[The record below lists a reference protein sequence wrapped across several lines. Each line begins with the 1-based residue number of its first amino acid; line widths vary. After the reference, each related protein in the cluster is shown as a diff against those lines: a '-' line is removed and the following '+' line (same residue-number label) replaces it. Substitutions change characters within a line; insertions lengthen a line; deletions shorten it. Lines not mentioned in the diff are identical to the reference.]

1 VAQKVN
7 FLATSGLYGILLA
20 LQRCHSVSI
29 YGFQVSTQHGTL
41 YHYYDPC
48 DVPANV
54 ERDDTEW
61 IVIRELAKHG
71 FISFREPCVAECHET
86 KTQCDQCKEA
96 NEDFTKKKV
105 KLPSRAKCDPNAVS
119 KGHLEVPWRLER
131 RQARRR
137 GGGHNK

>member
-1 VAQKVN
+1 MANTERDNLEWKVVK
-7 FLATSGLYGILLA
+7 FLADKG
-20 LQRCHSVSI
+20 
-29 YGFQVSTQHGTL
+29 
-41 YHYYDPC
+41 
-48 DVPANV
+48 
-54 ERDDTEW
+54 
-61 IVIRELAKHG
+61 VIRIA
-71 FISFREPCVAECHET
+71 EPCVAECHET
-86 KTQCDQCKEA
+86 KTQCDECKEA